1 MIYETLLQE
10 LKPYSARLCAVSKRR
25 SPEQITRL
33 YQAGQRIFGENRP
46 QELRDKR
53 PLLPPDIQWHL
64 IGHLQSNKIKY
75 VVGQT
80 ALIHSIDSFKLLREV
95 DQRAA
100 RKEVVQDCLLQVH
113 IARETAKFGFHE
125 NELLEMLQNS
135 DFHALSHVRIC
146 GLMGMA
152 TFTDDREQIRREF
165 SGLRQMMER
174 LKENFFPSEKHF
186 RELSMGMSGDYRIAL
201 DEGST
206 IVRIGSLLFEGLD
219 SEG

>member
-1 MIYETLLQE
+1 MTYEKLLQE
-10 LKPYSARLCAVSKRR
+10 LEPYGARLCAVSKRR

-53 PLLPPDIQWHL
+53 PLLPEDIQWHL
-64 IGHLQSNKIKY
+64 IGHLQRNKIKY
-75 VVGQT
+75 VVGKT

-100 RKEVVQDCLLQVH
+100 REEVVQDCLLQIH
-113 IARETAKFGFHE
+113 IARETAKLGFHE
-125 NELLEMLQNS
+125 DELLQMLQS
-135 DFHALSHVRIC
+135 PDFHALSHVRIC

-174 LKENFFPSEKHF
+174 LKQAHFSSREHF

-206 IVRIGSLLFEGLD
+206 IVRIGSLLFERPD